1 MFSWWQEGD
10 MCPPIEH
17 FLASSY
23 HEDAKK
29 MFNNL
34 FVIWGMIIL
43 RKTPFVILHHNIELQ
58 NLQTFAPKKNS
69 LCGRPFRG
77 GV

>member
-1 MFSWWQEGD
+1 
-10 MCPPIEH
+10 MCPRIEH

-29 MFNNL
+29 CSISFCYL
-34 FVIWGMIIL
+34 GHVIL

-58 NLQTFAPKKNS
+58 NLQTFAPKKKS
-69 LCGRPFRG
+69 FCGRPFRG
-77 GV
+77 RV